1 MNRDVKLTLL
11 LIVLLLQGHSSCVG
25 DNPRDLPL
33 DYHHSNDYSSILR
46 LQPPSDSGYR
56 WKDVRHSMERFRSY
70 QDRILS
76 HQSPRVLYASLEAEL
91 GLRKS
96 ALPFPI

>member
-1 MNRDVKLTLL
+1 M
-11 LIVLLLQGHSSCVG
+11 IVLLQGHSLYVG
-25 DNPRDLPL
+25 DNLPPP
-33 DYHHSNDYSSILR
+33 DSDHPNNYFSILH

-70 QDRILS
+70 QGRILP
-76 HQSPRVLYASLEAEL
+76 HQSPNVLYASLEVEP

-96 ALPFPI
+96 VLPFPI